1 MRLNST
7 DLMRLGAMI
16 LYLVVIVSIGIRV
29 GKKNKNAS
37 EFYIGG
43 RGVGPWI
50 TAMSAEASDMSG
62 WLLMGLPG
70 LAYATGLAD
79 AGWTAIGLAIGT
91 YLNWRLVALRLRH
104 YTEVVDAITIPD
116 YFSNRFHDKKKIL
129 MLIAAFFI
137 LIFFIV
143 YTASGFVACGR
154 VIDSLFNH
162 DAANPNRLYLP
173 SMLVF
178 ALIIVLY
185 TVIGGF
191 VSVATVDFFQGTLMF
206 FILITIV
213 GISVAT
219 IGGFNE
225 VVAATGQFSGYLGMF
240 TTSNVEAGGAS
251 SPFGMLKIL
260 SALAWGLGYMGMPH
274 ILLRFMAI
282 RDAGELKKSRRIGT
296 TWVVISLTL
305 AVFIGVA
312 GRALYLNNP
321 ELFGAPLTGS
331 NTESIFVVMCQK
343 LLQGGILPILGGIM
357 LSGVLAAQISTSD
370 SQLLQASSAASQNFY
385 QQVIRPN
392 ASDKEVMWAA
402 RGTIVLVAIAAAIF
416 ALNPNSSIFKI
427 VSFAWAGFGAAFA
440 PLILFSL
447 YWKRTNLPG
456 AIAGMVVGGGTV
468 LVWKLF
474 LSPLGGIFS
483 IYELLPAFL
492 LSAAAIVIVSL
503 ATEAP
508 GAEIAAEFEEA
519 KSRAAGNN

>member
-1 MRLNST
+1 MH
-7 DLMRLGAMI
+7 LGSKEIMTLIAMI
-16 LYLVVIVSIGIRV
+16 CYLIAIVSIGIRV

-70 LAYATGLAD
+70 LAYATGVAD

-104 YTEVVDAITIPD
+104 YTEVVDAITLPD
-116 YFSNRFHDKKKIL
+116 YFSSRFHDKKKIL
-129 MLIAAFFI
+129 MLISAFFI

-154 VIDSLFNH
+154 VFNSLFGF
-162 DAANPNRLYLP
+162 PYLP
-173 SMLVF
+173 SMLIF
-178 ALIIVLY
+178 AALIVLY

-206 FILITIV
+206 FVLITIV
-213 GISVAT
+213 GISVSAA
-219 IGGFNE
+219 GGLGE
-225 VVAATGQFSGYLGMF
+225 IVQTTGAYGGYLGMF
-240 TTSNVEAGGAS
+240 TTSNVEAGGES
-251 SPFGMLKIL
+251 SAFGLLNIL

-296 TWVVISLTL
+296 TWVVISLVL
-305 AVFIGVA
+305 AVFIGIT
-312 GRALYLNNP
+312 GRALFP
-321 ELFGAPLTGS
+321 DALTGS
-331 NTESIFVVMCQK
+331 DTESIFVLMTK
-343 LLQGGILPILGGIM
+343 TLMQGGILPIIGGVM

-402 RGTIVLVAIAAAIF
+402 RATIVLVAIAAALF

-468 LVWKLF
+468 LIWKLL
-474 LSPLGGIFS
+474 LSPMGGIFS
-483 IYELLPAFL
+483 VYELLPAFIF
-492 LSAAAIVIVSL
+492 SAVAIVLVSL
-503 ATEAP
+503 ATKAP
-508 GAEIAAEFEEA
+508 DEEIAAEFEEA
-519 KSRAAGNN
+519 RARCALNQ

>member
-1 MRLNST
+1 MH
-7 DLMRLGAMI
+7 LGSKEILTLIVMI
-16 LYLVVIVSIGIRV
+16 CYLIAIVTIGLRV
-29 GKKNKNAS
+29 GKKNKNAN

-104 YTEVVDAITIPD
+104 YTEVVGAITIPD
-116 YFSNRFHDKKKIL
+116 YFSSRFHDEKKVL
-129 MLIAAFFI
+129 MIISAFFI
-137 LIFFIV
+137 LVFFVV

-154 VIDSLFNH
+154 VFTSLFGF
-162 DAANPNRLYLP
+162 PYLP
-173 SMLVF
+173 SMLTF
-178 ALIIVLY
+178 AAIIVLY

-206 FILITIV
+206 FVLITIV
-213 GISVAT
+213 GISVSTA
-219 IGGFNE
+219 GGFGE
-225 VVAATGQFSGYLGMF
+225 IAQATGAYSGYMSMF
-240 TTSNVEAGGAS
+240 TTSNVEAGGVS
-251 SPFGMLKIL
+251 QPFGLLKIL

-305 AVFIGVA
+305 AVFIGIV
-312 GRALYLNNP
+312 GRV
-321 ELFGAPLTGS
+321 LFPGALTGS
-331 NTESIFVVMCQK
+331 DTESIFVLMTK
-343 LLQGGILPILGGIM
+343 TLMQGGILPIIGGIM

-385 QQVIRPN
+385 QQVIRKN
-392 ASDKEVMWAA
+392 ATDKEVMWAA
-402 RGTIVLVAIAAAIF
+402 RCTIILVAVAAALF

-468 LVWKLF
+468 LVWKLA

-483 IYELLPAFL
+483 VYELLPAFL
-492 LSAAAIVIVSL
+492 LSAIAIVAVSL
-503 ATEAP
+503 ATKAP
-508 GAEIAAEFEEA
+508 DAEIESEFEEA
-519 KSRAAGNN
+519 KARTAKTTQG

>member
-1 MRLNST
+1 MEMGSKE
-7 DLMRLGAMI
+7 LMILVAMI
-16 LYLVVIVSIGIRV
+16 CYLITIVFIGVKV

-70 LAYATGLAD
+70 LAYATGMAD

-104 YTEVVDAITIPD
+104 YTEVVNAITIPD
-116 YFSNRFHDKKKIL
+116 YFSSRFHDKNKIL
-129 MLIAAFFI
+129 MLVSALFI

-143 YTASGFVACGR
+143 YTASGFVACGK
-154 VIDSLFNH
+154 VFNSLFGF
-162 DAANPNRLYLP
+162 PYLP

-178 ALIIVLY
+178 AAIIVLY

-206 FILITIV
+206 FVLITIV
-213 GISVAT
+213 GISVSTA
-219 IGGFNE
+219 GGFGAIGE
-225 VVAATGQFSGYLGMF
+225 AASAYEGYLGMF
-240 TTSNVEAGGAS
+240 TTSNVEAGGIG
-251 SPFGMLKIL
+251 SPFKIMNIL

-282 RDAGELKKSRRIGT
+282 RDAAELKKSRRIGT

-305 AVFIGVA
+305 AVFIGIV
-312 GRALYLNNP
+312 GRV
-321 ELFGAPLTGS
+321 LFPDALTGS
-331 NTESIFVVMCQK
+331 DTESIFV
-343 LLQGGILPILGGIM
+343 LLTKTLMQGGILPIIGGIM

-392 ASDKEVMWAA
+392 ASEKEVMWAA
-402 RGTIVLVAIAAAIF
+402 RITVVLVAVAAVFF
-416 ALNPNSSIFKI
+416 ALNPNSSIFGI

-456 AIAGMVVGGGTV
+456 AIAGMIVGGGTV
-468 LVWKLF
+468 LVWKLV

-483 IYELLPAFL
+483 VYELLPAFL
-492 LSAAAIVIVSL
+492 FSAAAIVIVSL
-503 ATEAP
+503 ATKAPDPEIEKEFDEAM
-508 GAEIAAEFEEA
+508 ARTAA
-519 KSRAAGNN
+519 SR